1 MRARE
6 IRDLTEEEARRKEQE
21 LTEELFQLRM
31 RKGTGQI
38 ENPMHLRNL
47 RRDIARLKTIHHERS
62 HKQSA

>member
-6 IRDLTEEEARRKEQE
+6 IRELTEEEARQKEQE

-31 RKGTGQI
+31 RKGTGPI
-38 ENPMHLRNL
+38 ENPMHLRKL

-62 HKQSA
+62 HQQSA